1 MVWSHPL
8 GGFLSEGSSVDMLI
22 TLHNDMKMEVK
33 EESITPLQ
41 SPPKDLWLLPIFM
54 KQMSQQWQSQATDVL
69 MGS

>member
-41 SPPKDLWLLPIFM
+41 SPPKDL
-54 KQMSQQWQSQATDVL
+54 
-69 MGS
+69 